1 LIIRG
6 AICPQIVRNA
16 DHRRVLN
23 LRQLVNDALHL
34 GGGDVLATR
43 DYQVVLSVGQI
54 EEAFGVEVADI
65 ARAEPI
71 AEERGFRLLRV
82 LPEALRDLG
91 ISSDEAAETTPP
103 CPPAIAA

>member
-71 AEERGFRLLRV
+71 AEER
-82 LPEALRDLG
+82 
-91 ISSDEAAETTPP
+91 
-103 CPPAIAA
+103 AIACGEATCSASRSTRAQDFPNTPAS